1 MKRVHIQNVNSGII
15 GEVVVTRAANR
26 SANSYL
32 EDPASLH

>member
-15 GEVVVTRAANR
+15 GEVIVSRAANR

-32 EDPASLH
+32 EDPVPLH